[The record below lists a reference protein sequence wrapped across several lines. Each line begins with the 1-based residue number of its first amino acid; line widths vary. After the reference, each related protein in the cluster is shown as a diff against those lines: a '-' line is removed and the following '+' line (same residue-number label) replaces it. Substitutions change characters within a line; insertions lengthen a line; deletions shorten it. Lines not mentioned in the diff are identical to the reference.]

1 MSGIPVMS
9 QGSVFATKGKGFF
22 ATEPTE
28 NTEENKNGESS
39 RKHRECL
46 SRSAGI
52 GPGVVVCVLPWIPW
66 QKGF

>member
-9 QGSVFATKGKGFF
+9 QVSVFATKGKEFF
-22 ATEPTE
+22 ATE

-52 GPGVVVCVLPWIPW
+52 GPSVFVCVLQWIPW

>member
-9 QGSVFATKGKGFF
+9 QVSVFATKGKGFF
-22 ATEPTE
+22 ATE

-39 RKHRECL
+39 RKHRGCL

-52 GPGVVVCVLPWIPW
+52 GPGVFVCVLQWIPW